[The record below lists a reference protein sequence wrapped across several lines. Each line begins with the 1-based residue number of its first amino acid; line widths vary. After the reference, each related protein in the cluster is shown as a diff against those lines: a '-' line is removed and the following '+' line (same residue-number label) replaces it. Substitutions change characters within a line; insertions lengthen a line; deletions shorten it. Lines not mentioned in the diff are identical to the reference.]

1 MRFLVILTFLTMLVP
16 GLAGAAQPATA
27 PATTAPATAP
37 APASTQPAAPQPAP
51 AAPAK
56 AAPTII
62 PGSPLAALTGAGAQP
77 PQETLAP
84 APFGT
89 DELGF
94 AITAVLG
101 QETTRTF
108 DDFTDALERSTRLTP
123 VLDWLQGFANST
135 RRRASALDVLRG
147 IVIAVLPGIALDFAV
162 FFLLRKP
169 MEFCAR
175 HGVPRRSEYL
185 PHPDTNGLAN
195 AENGESEAHPSRRV
209 SLRAAFRRF
218 CFALLKFGLA
228 LLPLVAFGIAE
239 QFFLSSGLVSKRPA
253 YLAVIGIAN
262 AYLMA
267 RLAQEAMRL
276 LLSPGAPSLR
286 LAGLSTPHAVWAM
299 RRVMV
304 LIVTIFVSFCL
315 ISVAEILDLSKDGAG
330 ALIRLAALAATLEV
344 AFDIWQSR
352 RLISRWIAGR
362 PEAEGFIAGM
372 RHRFSKTW
380 YVFALF
386 YVLALWVAWAG
397 GVQNAVGVLLRA
409 VLVVLAALVLGRL
422 AWTGSNNLLARIFP
436 DIGTGK
442 ARDAS
447 SHLLIR
453 AHSYNPLIRF
463 LVRAAIAVLVL
474 MLMLQGWGVGAFT
487 WLLNNAIS
495 RALLSVVFSVVITVA
510 IAILLWEFS
519 IFHLERRVDKLS
531 AAGRTRQATRLR
543 TLTPM
548 LRAAIGVILVLVTLI
563 VCLSR
568 IGVNTTGLL
577 AVSSVVGIAVG
588 FGSQKLVQDIITGL
602 FLLFEDAMQ
611 VGDVI
616 SLAGMSGT
624 VERLS
629 IRTIRLRGSDGSVNI
644 IPFSSVTTVTNQ
656 TRDFSYAQI
665 SIMVGY
671 HENIDR
677 VTAVLKD
684 IGAKMRAEAAW
695 GAMMRDDLQLY
706 GLDSF
711 GELGLVFTGQI
722 RTGPGQ
728 HWSVRREFYGRVQ
741 RRFTEEGIELSYRH
755 QTLSVSLPPGELGP
769 G

>member
-123 VLDWLQGFANST
+123 VLDWLQGFADST

-362 PEAEGFIAGM
+362 PEAEGFLPGWPSLLQDLVRVRPVLCAG
-372 RHRFSKTW
+372 
-380 YVFALF
+380 AG
-386 YVLALWVAWAG
+386 VAWAG

-548 LRAAIGVILVLVTLI
+548 LRAAIGG
-563 VCLSR
+563 LS
-568 IGVNTTGLL
+568 
-577 AVSSVVGIAVG
+577 
-588 FGSQKLVQDIITGL
+588 
-602 FLLFEDAMQ
+602 
-611 VGDVI
+611 
-616 SLAGMSGT
+616 
-624 VERLS
+624 
-629 IRTIRLRGSDGSVNI
+629 
-644 IPFSSVTTVTNQ
+644 
-656 TRDFSYAQI
+656 
-665 SIMVGY
+665 
-671 HENIDR
+671 
-677 VTAVLKD
+677 
-684 IGAKMRAEAAW
+684 W
-695 GAMMRDDLQLY
+695 C
-706 GLDSF
+706 
-711 GELGLVFTGQI
+711 
-722 RTGPGQ
+722 
-728 HWSVRREFYGRVQ
+728 W
-741 RRFTEEGIELSYRH
+741 
-755 QTLSVSLPPGELGP
+755 
-769 G
+769 